1 MKRILLLI
9 VIAGFFILRAQA
21 QQVAVKTNA
30 LMWGL
35 MSPNLGCELV
45 TGERTSVELS
55 VFGNYKPFG
64 KDMKM
69 IGVQPEYRILVQRTS
84 HDS

>member
-45 TGERTSVELS
+45 TGER
-55 VFGNYKPFG
+55 GNS
-64 KDMKM
+64 
-69 IGVQPEYRILVQRTS
+69 LA
-84 HDS
+84 

>member
-55 VFGNYKPFG
+55 VFGNYKTF
-64 KDMKM
+64 
-69 IGVQPEYRILVQRTS
+69 
-84 HDS
+84 

>member
-64 KDMKM
+64 KDMNDRCTA
-69 IGVQPEYRILVQRTS
+69 RISVLVQRTS